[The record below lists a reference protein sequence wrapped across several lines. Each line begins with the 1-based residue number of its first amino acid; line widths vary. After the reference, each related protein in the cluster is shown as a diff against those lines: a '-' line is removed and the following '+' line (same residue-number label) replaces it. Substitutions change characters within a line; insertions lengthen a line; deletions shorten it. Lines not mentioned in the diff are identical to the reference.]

1 MRVIGVVGYPASGK
15 GEFSRMAGEM
25 GIPVVV
31 MGDVIRMKAREAG
44 LGTTDAALGEM
55 AMRLRREHGMDAIA
69 LFTIPAVE
77 ATAAPLVVIDGLR
90 GDAEVRSFR
99 SHFPDFI
106 LIGIISPFGK
116 RLSRLSA
123 RGRSDD
129 LSRAEDLRNRDTR
142 EETFGLGRALAEADR
157 ILENDG
163 SLEAFEAKARSLL
176 EEIRGSE

>member
-15 GEFSRMAGEM
+15 GEFSRIATEM

-31 MGDVIRMKAREAG
+31 MGDVIRKKAREAG
-44 LGTTDAALGEM
+44 LGTTDAGLGEM
-55 AMRLRREHGMDAIA
+55 ATRLRREHGMDAIA

-77 ATAAPLVVIDGLR
+77 ALRDPLVIIDGLR
-90 GDAEVRSFR
+90 GDAEVMIFR
-99 SHFPDFI
+99 SHFRDFI
-106 LIGIISPFGK
+106 LIGITSPFGK

-129 LSRAEDLRNRDTR
+129 LSRAEDLRNRDSR

-157 ILENDG
+157 VLENDG
-163 SLEAFEAKARSLL
+163 SLEAFEEKSRSLL
-176 EEIRGSE
+176 GEIRGSG

>member
-15 GEFSRMAGEM
+15 GEFSRIATEM

-31 MGDVIRMKAREAG
+31 MGDVIRLKAREAG

-55 AMRLRREHGMDAIA
+55 AIRLRREHGMDAIA

-77 ATAAPLVVIDGLR
+77 ALGAPVVIIDGLR
-90 GDAEVRSFR
+90 GDAEVRIFR
-99 SHFPDFI
+99 SHFRDFI
-106 LIGIISPFGK
+106 LVGITSAFEK

-129 LSRAEDLRNRDTR
+129 LSRAGDLRNRDSR

-163 SLEAFEAKARSLL
+163 SLEDFAEKARSLL
-176 EEIRGSE
+176 EELRGAA